1 MLFAENHPYTGKIHV
16 LDIGLHPGFLTQFET
31 QYRLTTET
39 DVRKIYRP
47 RNSFANKDNFGHALL
62 LAGSTGKGGAALL
75 AARSCMRSGAG
86 LLTCH
91 VPGSIIDLLQIGI
104 PEAMVSASVSGHIDN
119 LPASTEKF
127 DAVGIGPGIGREAGT
142 ARALEKLFGV
152 YTKPIVVDADA
163 LNILASEPEMLRQVP
178 PGSILTPHAR
188 EFDRL
193 FGNHPS
199 DRKRIEKAMQ
209 KAKSHQL
216 IIILKGHHSLVALP
230 DGSGCF
236 NSTGNP
242 GMATAGS
249 GDVLTGILTGLLAQ
263 GYAPADTAI
272 LGVYLHGLAGDLA
285 AAHYS
290 EESMLAGDIT
300 QMLGNVFKQLG
311 SGQA

>member
-1 MLFAENHPYTGKIHV
+1 
-16 LDIGLHPGFLTQFET
+16 
-31 QYRLTTET
+31 
-39 DVRKIYRP
+39 
-47 RNSFANKDNFGHALL
+47 
-62 LAGSTGKGGAALL
+62 
-75 AARSCMRSGAG
+75 MRSGAG

-104 PEAMVSASVSGHIDN
+104 PEAMVSASASGHIDN